1 MDSLLKNPEYV
12 KNKKEL
18 DELKMMLGTSDST
31 SDITTMLPEIAKDG
45 GNISPQVIQAM
56 MMQAVMPNIIDVD
69 SKNGF

>member
-1 MDSLLKNPEYV
+1 
-12 KNKKEL
+12 
-18 DELKMMLGTSDST
+18 MMLGTSDST